1 MKKALLPAVLLLAS
15 LICRAEND
23 GKITF
28 AWLSDIHL
36 NSFAYAREDLSDAIE
51 DINGN
56 PLIEFVIMSGDLT
69 EFGDTREFMMLDTL
83 LRELDR
89 PYFMTTGNHDV
100 NWSENGCTAFEKLL
114 GPPHFCTE
122 IKGYRFI
129 GCGAG
134 PALRM
139 GPPQIPREELVWLD
153 SVITATP
160 EECPVI
166 FINHFPIDE
175 SLCNAYE
182 VSQILSK
189 GNVKCVLSGHLH
201 VNRAYDAGGIPGVI
215 GRSTLRRAD
224 PAGGYNIVTIEN
236 GTMSFRERIIKRE
249 TKPLWHEVALNRA
262 PESGK
267 RGIQAPDY
275 SINREFPR
283 VREVWKIADVADIA
297 SRGAISGNTYIYT
310 NTAGAVHAVNAK
322 NGKHIWSFKSGNKI
336 FSAPCISGDT
346 VIITSCDG
354 YIYALTLEE
363 GSLIWKHDTEYP
375 IVATP
380 AVAGG
385 VVYTGSGNGKFHA
398 IDLKDGSPV
407 WECSGL
413 SGYIEAKPAIDSKN
427 LYIGTWGAKF
437 YAIERKSGKTVWEFD
452 TGKGRYFSPGACWPQ
467 AVPYTADGKSRSQV
481 VVLSSDNFLRAFD
494 PDDGRILWASDQA
507 AGRESLGISPD
518 RKTVYI
524 KGIGGTVTAADISA
538 GRYSALWSLE
548 MPYKSDFV
556 PTNIECGARLL
567 FIPTESGTIHAVGKD
582 GGGVEWSRKVS
593 HSAVTSLC
601 NAGRNRLIANCMDGT
616 VVCLE
621 F

>member
-1 MKKALLPAVLLLAS
+1 MKKALLLAVLLLAS

-56 PLIEFVIMSGDLT
+56 PLIDFVIMSGDLT

-224 PAGGYNIVTIEN
+224 PAGGYNIVTVEN
-236 GTMSFRERIIKRE
+236 GTISFRERIIKRE

-363 GSLIWKHDTEYP
+363 GNLIWKHDTEYP

-398 IDLKDGSPV
+398 IDLENGSLV

-413 SGYIEAKPAIDSKN
+413 SGYIEAKPAVDSKN

-437 YAIERKSGKTVWEFD
+437 YATQKRQNGMGIRHRKGQILLPRGMLAPGGAVYRRWKEPLTGCGTEFRQLPARIRPRRRPDSVGLGPGCRTGIHGYLSRPENRLHKRYRGNRNGSGHF
-452 TGKGRYFSPGACWPQ
+452 RRQIFY
-467 AVPYTADGKSRSQV
+467 AVESGNAVQKRFCSHKHRVRNTAA
-481 VVLSSDNFLRAFD
+481 LY
-494 PDDGRILWASDQA
+494 
-507 AGRESLGISPD
+507 PD
-518 RKTVYI
+518 RIWHHTC
-524 KGIGGTVTAADISA
+524 GRQRWRRSGMEPQGFAFGRDIA
-538 GRYSALWSLE
+538 LQCRQKQAHCKLYGRHCRMS
-548 MPYKSDFV
+548 
-556 PTNIECGARLL
+556 
-567 FIPTESGTIHAVGKD
+567 
-582 GGGVEWSRKVS
+582 
-593 HSAVTSLC
+593 
-601 NAGRNRLIANCMDGT
+601 
-616 VVCLE
+616 
-621 F
+621 